1 MQVMLGSRVAKTC
14 SWRSGAIYCYI
25 YAIYFVPPY
34 FSLQI
39 CSHSWVMNYTFFFA
53 ISCNNIHIRT
63 RRLYFQY
70 VFTEKT
76 VTRCTFRVP
85 NFYFLQGVWQDHNLL
100 LAIISSTLLKDTA
113 NPLSHHMIASSN
125 LSKWTQ
131 ALAPVNEKKAQLS
144 CNFCKFCSLDIS
156 RLVIQYQ
163 IKPRNEDKI
172 MSLPHVTSPPHT
184 LFICHFF
191 SNLPYHKPK

>member
-14 SWRSGAIYCYI
+14 SWRNGAIYNILFLLIFRYK
-25 YAIYFVPPY
+25 FVRT
-34 FSLQI
+34 LGLWI
-39 CSHSWVMNYTFFFA
+39 IHFFFA
-53 ISCNNIHIRT
+53 ISCYNIHIRT

-172 MSLPHVTSPPHT
+172 MSLPHVTSPPHP

-191 SNLPYHKPK
+191 FQSSLP

>member
-14 SWRSGAIYCYI
+14 SWRNGAIYNILFLLIFRYK
-25 YAIYFVPPY
+25 FVRT
-34 FSLQI
+34 LGLWI
-39 CSHSWVMNYTFFFA
+39 IHFFFA
-53 ISCNNIHIRT
+53 ISCYNIHIRT

-70 VFTEKT
+70 VFTENT

-131 ALAPVNEKKAQLS
+131 ALAPVNEKRAQLS

-172 MSLPHVTSPPHT
+172 MSLPHVTSPPHP

-191 SNLPYHKPK
+191 FQSSLP

>member
-14 SWRSGAIYCYI
+14 SWRNGAIDNILFLLIFRYK
-25 YAIYFVPPY
+25 FVRT
-34 FSLQI
+34 LGLWI
-39 CSHSWVMNYTFFFA
+39 VHFFFA

-172 MSLPHVTSPPHT
+172 MSLPHVTSPPHP

-191 SNLPYHKPK
+191 FQSALP

>member
-14 SWRSGAIYCYI
+14 SWRNGAIYNILFLLIFRYK
-25 YAIYFVPPY
+25 FVRT
-34 FSLQI
+34 LGLWI
-39 CSHSWVMNYTFFFA
+39 VHFFFA

-172 MSLPHVTSPPHT
+172 MSLPHVTSPPHP

-191 SNLPYHKPK
+191 FQSALP

>member
-14 SWRSGAIYCYI
+14 SWRNGAIYNILFLLIFRYK
-25 YAIYFVPPY
+25 FVRT
-34 FSLQI
+34 LGLWI
-39 CSHSWVMNYTFFFA
+39 IHFFFA

-172 MSLPHVTSPPHT
+172 MSLPHVTSPPHP

-191 SNLPYHKPK
+191 FQSSLP

>member
-1 MQVMLGSRVAKTC
+1 MVLYIIFCSSLFFATNLFALLG
-14 SWRSGAIYCYI
+14 YELYI
-25 YAIYFVPPY
+25 
-34 FSLQI
+34 
-39 CSHSWVMNYTFFFA
+39 FFFA
-53 ISCNNIHIRT
+53 ISCNNNHIRT

-144 CNFCKFCSLDIS
+144 CNWHIWASISSWVWSFCSFDIS
-156 RLVIQYQ
+156 RLVIQDQ
-163 IKPRNEDKI
+163 IKPRNEDKKSLLHVTRRPHQFCI
-172 MSLPHVTSPPHT
+172 FHFFFQFSLP
-184 LFICHFF
+184 
-191 SNLPYHKPK
+191 

>member
-14 SWRSGAIYCYI
+14 SWRNGAIYNILFLLIFRYK
-25 YAIYFVPPY
+25 FVRT
-34 FSLQI
+34 LGLWI
-39 CSHSWVMNYTFFFA
+39 VHFFFA

-172 MSLPHVTSPPHT
+172 MSLPHVTSPPHP

-191 SNLPYHKPK
+191 FQSSLP

>member
-1 MQVMLGSRVAKTC
+1 MVLYIIFCSSLFFATNLFALLG
-14 SWRSGAIYCYI
+14 YELYI
-25 YAIYFVPPY
+25 
-34 FSLQI
+34 
-39 CSHSWVMNYTFFFA
+39 FFFA

-144 CNFCKFCSLDIS
+144 CNFCKSCSLDIS

-172 MSLPHVTSPPHT
+172 MSLPHVTSPPHP

-191 SNLPYHKPK
+191 FQSSLP

>member
-1 MQVMLGSRVAKTC
+1 MVLYIIFCSSLFFATNLFALLG
-14 SWRSGAIYCYI
+14 YELYI
-25 YAIYFVPPY
+25 F
-34 FSLQI
+34 
-39 CSHSWVMNYTFFFA
+39 FFFA
-53 ISCNNIHIRT
+53 ISCNNNHIRT

-144 CNFCKFCSLDIS
+144 CNWHIWASIS
-156 RLVIQYQ
+156 SWV
-163 IKPRNEDKI
+163 
-172 MSLPHVTSPPHT
+172 
-184 LFICHFF
+184 
-191 SNLPYHKPK
+191 

>member
-1 MQVMLGSRVAKTC
+1 ML
-14 SWRSGAIYCYI
+14 YI
-25 YAIYFVPPY
+25 LFLLIFRYKFVRT
-34 FSLQI
+34 LGLWI
-39 CSHSWVMNYTFFFA
+39 IHFFFA